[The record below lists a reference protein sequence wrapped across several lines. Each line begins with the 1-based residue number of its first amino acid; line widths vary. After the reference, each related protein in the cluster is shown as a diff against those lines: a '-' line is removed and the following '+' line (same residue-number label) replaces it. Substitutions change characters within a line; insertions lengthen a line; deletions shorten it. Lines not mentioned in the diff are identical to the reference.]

1 MYDSVQTMS
10 LRISYVLVSLM
21 TLANVGMQRIT
32 LSKSGVGFPLQR
44 LARVQT
50 ALRTNEVLGAEL
62 STSWQILGSI
72 FWSRRASLNLT
83 LSPEMF
89 PRHQMVYS
97 LTSMWAA
104 VSKMLISV
112 GIAAFSISLRTNWL
126 SLDAILVRHQIASN
140 WSLELLTLASC
151 IKGAIRLQSTVLWIG
166 GLSSK
171 ERSLR
176 RAVVAMINI
185 N

>member
-50 ALRTNEVLGAEL
+50 ALRTNEVFGAEL

-72 FWSRRASLNLT
+72 F
-83 LSPEMF
+83 
-89 PRHQMVYS
+89 
-97 LTSMWAA
+97 
-104 VSKMLISV
+104 
-112 GIAAFSISLRTNWL
+112 
-126 SLDAILVRHQIASN
+126 
-140 WSLELLTLASC
+140 
-151 IKGAIRLQSTVLWIG
+151 
-166 GLSSK
+166 
-171 ERSLR
+171 
-176 RAVVAMINI
+176 
-185 N
+185 